1 MKFIIPEKRIIQR
14 TKAYTEYKAY
24 TDSFVSI
31 IYWGKLK
38 EVFNYLKNR
47 RWNTILEIGC
57 GYGYLLPSLCQIS
70 EKVIGSDIKGAFEFC
85 EKVTLKEIKKKH
97 ANLELKEIDA
107 RHLSSVI
114 DKESC
119 DVIVAVSVLEHISE
133 YERAI
138 EEINKCLKTQGIFV
152 CILPTEN
159 LLYKIGR
166 RVMRYPDK
174 YHEGYSYKE
183 LCKYLPKHFRE
194 VKTWFF
200 PFHLPLFFYGVY
212 QKTKS
217 N

>member
-1 MKFIIPEKRIIQR
+1 MKPEKNIIDKTR
-14 TKAYTEYKAY
+14 AYTEYKAY
-24 TDSFVSI
+24 TDAFVSI
-31 IYWGKLK
+31 IYWGKLR

-57 GYGYLLPSLCQIS
+57 GYGYLLPSLCRIS
-70 EKVIGSDIKGAFEFC
+70 EKVTGSDIKDVFEFC

-97 ANLELKEIDA
+97 ANLELKEIDV

-133 YERAI
+133 YEIAI
-138 EEINKCLKTQGIFV
+138 EEINKCLEPQGIFV
-152 CILPTEN
+152 CVLPTEN

-166 RVMRYPDK
+166 MVVGYPSG
-174 YHEGYSYKE
+174 YHVGYNHKE
-183 LCKYLPKHFRE
+183 LRAYLSKNFRE

-212 QKTKS
+212 QKR
-217 N
+217 